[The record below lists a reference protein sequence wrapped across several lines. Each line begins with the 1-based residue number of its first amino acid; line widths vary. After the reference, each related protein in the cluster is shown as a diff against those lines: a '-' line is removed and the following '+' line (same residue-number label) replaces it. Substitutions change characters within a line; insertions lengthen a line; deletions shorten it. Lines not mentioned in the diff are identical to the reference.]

1 MGYIEEPGSASLDKQ
16 PSGWEGTDDNISSLT
31 SSSSP
36 QRAKRRT
43 KQGSYW
49 KEDKNPTRR
58 SPRTLKEDESND
70 GNSTTGR
77 KDKEEEG
84 NNEETIDYEAL
95 RLENIRR
102 NEEYL
107 KSIGLFNSTE
117 KVVNK
122 HSLNKKTP
130 SSSAP
135 KSAASPQR
143 RSKRLLGE
151 LPEIRRS
158 KRLNSDE
165 GGEAEQTGRRGYWG
179 WEDVVQKAFAVVGD
193 GVHNA
198 VDGYGDNKEE
208 NAQSAEA
215 YVTYREVD
223 ISAERAPIS
232 AQQVLDCVAAACP
245 AHLEL
250 ISFEII
256 EHTAYR
262 MGYMSNKQLVTRL
275 NAITRAARKASYE
288 KLLVFYYALLASGL
302 ADLADVAK
310 ATLVKIGI
318 EF

>member
-1 MGYIEEPGSASLDKQ
+1 MECTEELGSASLDKQ
-16 PSGWEGTDDNISSLT
+16 ELPSGWEGTDDNISSLT

-36 QRAKRRT
+36 QRATRRT
-43 KQGSYW
+43 KEGSYW

-70 GNSTTGR
+70 GNSAAGR
-77 KDKEEEG
+77 KGKEVED
-84 NNEETIDYEAL
+84 NSEETIDYEAL

-107 KSIGLFNSTE
+107 KSIGLFNTTE

-122 HSLNKKTP
+122 QSLKKTP
-130 SSSAP
+130 SSSTP

-165 GGEAEQTGRRGYWG
+165 GDEAEQTGRRGYWG

-198 VDGYGDNKEE
+198 VDGYGDNEEE
-208 NAQSAEA
+208 NAQNAEA

-232 AQQVLDCVAAACP
+232 AQQVTDCVAAACP

-250 ISFEII
+250 VSFETIQ
-256 EHTAYR
+256 HTAYR
-262 MGYMSNKQLVTRL
+262 MSYMSNKQLVTRL
-275 NAITRAARKASYE
+275 NAITRSARKASYE

-302 ADLADVAK
+302 
-310 ATLVKIGI
+310 
-318 EF
+318 